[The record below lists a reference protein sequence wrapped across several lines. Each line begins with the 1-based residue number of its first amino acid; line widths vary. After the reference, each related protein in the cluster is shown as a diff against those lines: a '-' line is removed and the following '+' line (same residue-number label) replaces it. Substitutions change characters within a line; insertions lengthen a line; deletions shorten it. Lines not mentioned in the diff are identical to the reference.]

1 VSDILL
7 IGPLL
12 GVLLF
17 NLPIQFFRKAMI
29 PFGVAFAMFQAVAVL
44 FFPQALAISVLLP
57 LALDDLTLVMLLSI
71 AIVVF
76 SALLVGRGIIEDEI
90 KRCNF
95 ANLVVL
101 ALLGMNGVVL
111 CTDLFSIYV
120 FIEIVAVSSFI
131 LIALEKGRAGLEGAF
146 KYFVLSAAASI
157 AILTGVALLLVVS
170 GSTRFIDV
178 ATVLGTAGN
187 KPFLLLALALFAG
200 GLFIKSG
207 LMPFHGWVPDA
218 YSSAPAA
225 VSVLLA
231 GIVTKTTGVYVLI
244 RIVGDVLGLTPTIR
258 EIMMLVG
265 VITLV
270 GGALAALV
278 QNNFKRMLAY
288 SSISQVGY
296 IVLSFGTG
304 TPLGIAGAVFHIF
317 NHSVFKSLLFV
328 NAAAVEKKTGVGAMN
343 EMGGLA
349 SKMPLTGFASVVG
362 LLSTAGVPPLS
373 GFWSKLVIILA
384 LWQSGHFVYAS
395 IAVLF
400 SLVTLAYFLLMQRK
414 VFFGHLRHSFENI
427 GEAVELAVPTV
438 LLTAITIGVGL
449 LMLTPVIK
457 GSFLLPVSGM

>member
-1 VSDILL
+1 MSDILL

>member
-231 GIVTKTTGVYVLI
+231 GVVTQTTGVYVLI